1 MPLMSM
7 QVDSGLWS
15 RRQAELLAI
24 LPEVRQML
32 CAELSVPVEVC
43 HLTFVPVHGM
53 ADQALG
59 SIDLRVL
66 EKPDR
71 PIEQVRRAS
80 GRLRDLMSA
89 AAGTPIAV
97 RVTLMDPARYYAQR

>member
-7 QVDSGLWS
+7 QVDAGLWS
-15 RRQAELLAI
+15 RRQAELMAV
-24 LPEVRQML
+24 LPEVRAML

-43 HLTFVPVHGM
+43 HLTYIPVHGM

-71 PIEQVRRAS
+71 PMEQVRRAS
-80 GRLRDLMSA
+80 DQLQALMSEA
-89 AAGTPIAV
+89 AQTQVAV
-97 RVTLMDPARYYAQR
+97 RVTIMDPERYFARR